1 MFHTV
6 YIQAMLFTISKSA
19 RSALIFPDSRGGST
33 NLLYLKLNVINFDFK
48 SLDVKYALSVS
59 GRSCFVFEVLVELWQ
74 IHIYTVPFSISPYV
88 YCMCQRIYAFVIFT
102 SRCVT
107 KKWQHHVKGAFI
119 LKVSISCFAVL
130 LACLWRLSLCMPVWG
145 KHTLNPIRN
154 MLKRH
159 VHAFSSSFQILK
171 DVLLMCTKSSGE

>member
-59 GRSCFVFEVLVELWQ
+59 GRSCFVLDL
-74 IHIYTVPFSISPYV
+74 
-88 YCMCQRIYAFVIFT
+88 
-102 SRCVT
+102 
-107 KKWQHHVKGAFI
+107 
-119 LKVSISCFAVL
+119 
-130 LACLWRLSLCMPVWG
+130 
-145 KHTLNPIRN
+145 
-154 MLKRH
+154 
-159 VHAFSSSFQILK
+159 
-171 DVLLMCTKSSGE
+171 D